1 MNWID
6 YGVLAIVGIGTL
18 AGAAK
23 GLIHSFFQF
32 AGLIISIIASKKYYV
47 FVSNFIINNTN
58 IETAIH
64 GFIGEKGVSKALS
77 DGAFLEDLYLS
88 LPSSK
93 MFNDFTGYIT
103 TIIINCLTLLI
114 TFITIRI
121 CIALIET
128 LLKEVFKLPVLSTI
142 NHSGGALLGLI
153 GSILALILIFA
164 ILIPISL
171 LERFVFLKEA
181 IEASVLSKYFYSYNF
196 ILKWIIDNALNIGLS

>member
-1 MNWID
+1 MNWLD

-64 GFIGEKGVSKALS
+64 AFIGEKGVSKALS

-121 CIALIET
+121 CMTLIET

-153 GSILALILIFA
+153 GSVLALILIFA